1 MTPRRNVV
9 PSMVPSMISTSGV
22 DEVANGDG
30 ICAVGD
36 AGNSR
41 SFEGV
46 LLTSSSAWT
55 ECSVG

>member
-1 MTPRRNVV
+1 M
-9 PSMVPSMISTSGV
+9 SGL
-22 DEVANGDG
+22 DEVADGDG
-30 ICAVGD
+30 VCSVGD

-41 SFEGV
+41 SSEIV